1 MTTIPPSLSKNILF
15 CTDFSANAAL
25 AFDYA
30 MDAAVRREGAVLYL
44 LHVIPEPE
52 SQFWRTYIYDVDF
65 NVDEK
70 AKRDLDD
77 KIEAEYS
84 SRIPASIDF
93 KIEFR
98 IGKDY
103 QKILEFAN
111 SISADLIV
119 LGKQGRSP
127 LHNFIFGS
135 VAERVVG
142 RAKCPVLV
150 VPLK

>member
-1 MTTIPPSLSKNILF
+1 MTIPPSLSKNILF

-30 MDAAVRREGAVLYL
+30 LDAAVRREEAMLYL

-52 SQFWRTYIYDVDF
+52 SQFWRTYIYDADF

-77 KIEAEYS
+77 KIDAEYI
-84 SRIPASIDF
+84 SRIPAGIKF
-93 KIEFR
+93 KVEFR

-103 QKILEFAN
+103 QKILEFADEV
-111 SISADLIV
+111 SADLIV
-119 LGKQGRSP
+119 IGKQGCSP
-127 LHNFIFGS
+127 LHNFIFGG
-135 VAERVVG
+135 VAERVVV

-150 VPLK
+150 VPLQ

>member
-1 MTTIPPSLSKNILF
+1 MAIPPSLSKNILF

-30 MDAAVRREGAVLYL
+30 LDAAVRREGAMLYL

-52 SQFWRTYIYDVDF
+52 SQFWRTYIYDADF
-65 NVDEK
+65 NADEK

-77 KIEAEYS
+77 KVAAEYI
-84 SRIPASIDF
+84 SRIPEGMQF
-93 KIEFR
+93 KVDFR

-103 QKILEFAN
+103 QKILEFADE
-111 SISADLIV
+111 ISANLIV
-119 LGKQGRSP
+119 IGKQGCSP
-127 LHNFIFGS
+127 LHKFIFGG
-135 VAERVVG
+135 VAERVVA

-150 VPLK
+150 VPLR